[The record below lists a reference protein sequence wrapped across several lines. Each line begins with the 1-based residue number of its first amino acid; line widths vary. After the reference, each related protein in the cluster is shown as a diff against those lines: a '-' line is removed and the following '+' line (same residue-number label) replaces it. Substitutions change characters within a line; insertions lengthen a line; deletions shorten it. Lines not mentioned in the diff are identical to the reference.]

1 MARGPV
7 KKKAGTKV
15 VAKVGA
21 GSGRKAPGRK
31 TARPAAKKPVVRKAL
46 ARGRETVGA
55 QSTKTTKK
63 AKKTTRP
70 AKAAV
75 KSGSGDRL
83 PLAGIRVLDLSR
95 VLAGPWAGQNLA
107 DLGAEVIKVERP
119 NVGDDTRSWGP
130 PFLKDAQGNATREA
144 AYFLG
149 INRSK
154 RSITIDIARP
164 EGQDLVR
171 QLAAKANVILEN
183 YKVGTLKRFK
193 LDYASLRKVNPGLI
207 YCSITGFGQDGPYAE
222 RPAYDFLIQG
232 MSGLMSITGERED
245 KPGGGPMKVG
255 IPIADLMTGLY
266 ADIAILGALA
276 WRARSGKGQH
286 IDLALLDVQ
295 IAVMTGRNLGY
306 FVTGVSPNANG
317 NEHPNIVPQTVYPCR
332 DGHLI
337 VVVGNDGQFVK
348 FCEALDLTDMARD
361 ARFATNPQRVI
372 NREALNA
379 AIIAR
384 LALGDRA
391 HWVAKLEE
399 AGVPCGPINTVA
411 QVFDDPQVKHRGMK
425 IHMRHPLAGQVPLVA
440 NPIKYSQT
448 PIRYR
453 SAPPLLG
460 QHTSDVLKK
469 ELGLSAARI
478 AELKKTKVI

>member
-1 MARGPV
+1 MARTQAARKPVGKPKAKPAPVKKAGPV
-7 KKKAGTKV
+7 KPAGQ
-15 VAKVGA
+15 AGA
-21 GSGRKAPGRK
+21 RATAAAGKPVRKLVRK
-31 TARPAAKKPVVRKAL
+31 TVRKAT
-46 ARGRETVGA
+46 ASPAPR
-55 QSTKTTKK
+55 KK
-63 AKKTTRP
+63 AA
-70 AKAAV
+70 AKPGARR
-75 KSGSGDRL
+75 GGDRL
-83 PLAGIRVLDLSR
+83 PLSGIRVLDLSR

-119 NVGDDTRSWGP
+119 GTGDDTRMWGP
-130 PFLKDAQGNATREA
+130 PFLKDEQGNVTKEA

-154 RSITIDIARP
+154 RSITIDIGKP

-171 QLAAKANVILEN
+171 QLAAKADVILEN
-183 YKVGTLKRFK
+183 YKVGTLKRYR
-193 LDYASLRKVNPGLI
+193 LDYASLRKLNPGLI
-207 YCSITGFGQDGPYAE
+207 YCSITGFGQSGPYSE
-222 RPAYDFLIQG
+222 RPAYDFLIQA
-232 MSGLMSITGERED
+232 MSGLMSITGERAD

-276 WRARSGKGQH
+276 WRAKSGKGQH

-306 FVTGVSPNANG
+306 FVTGQSPKANG
-317 NEHPNIVPQTVYPCR
+317 NEHPNIVPQTVYPAR

-348 FCEALDLTDMARD
+348 FCEALDMADMARD
-361 ARFATNPQRVI
+361 PRFATNPQRVI
-372 NREALNA
+372 NREDLNA
-379 AIIAR
+379 AIVAR
-384 LALGDRA
+384 LALGDCA
-391 HWVAKLEE
+391 HWVAKFEA

-411 QVFDDPQVKHRGMK
+411 QVFDDPQVIHRGMK
-425 IHMRHPLAGQVPLVA
+425 IHMQHPLAGRVPLVA
-440 NPIKYSQT
+440 NPIKYSET

-460 QHTSDVLKK
+460 QHTGDILKK
-469 ELGLSAARI
+469 ELGLSTARI
-478 AELKKTKVI
+478 AALKKSGAI